1 MDEPA
6 RLIEAYQ
13 SHLSA
18 SVPIK
23 LDLLMG
29 LERIRDDRVVP
40 FLLKIVQD
48 RHEHDTVRI
57 YVLKRLRNS
66 DGVLVS
72 THRPDVAR
80 TIGDVMLSS
89 SSADLRLQAALA
101 MGEFIEIDGVLATLS
116 AICLAQHESI
126 DLRYAAFTSLERA
139 GPTAICIALLRQM
152 SSDETLGRSAQSVLS
167 AWHVEGPRS
176 PNREV

>member
-6 RLIEAYQ
+6 QLIEAYR
-13 SHLSA
+13 SHVSA
-18 SVPIK
+18 SVPFK
-23 LDLLMG
+23 LDLLLG

-48 RHEHDTVRI
+48 RHEDDAVRI
-57 YVLKRLRNS
+57 YVLKRLRNG
-66 DGVLVS
+66 DGVLGP
-72 THRPDVAR
+72 TDRPEVAR
-80 TIGDVMLSS
+80 AIGDVMLST

-101 MGEFIEIDGVLATLS
+101 LGEFAEIDGVLTTLS
-116 AICLAQHESI
+116 HICLAQQESI

-139 GPTAICIALLRQM
+139 GPTPRCIALLRQL

-167 AWHVEGPRS
+167 AWHVQELRS
-176 PNREV
+176 PEGEV

>member
-1 MDEPA
+1 MDEQA

-13 SHLSA
+13 SQASA
-18 SVPIK
+18 SVPFK

-29 LERIRDDRVVP
+29 LERLRDDRVVP
-40 FLLKIVQD
+40 FLLQIVQD
-48 RHEHDTVRI
+48 RHEHDAVRV
-57 YVLKRLRNS
+57 YVLKRLRNG
-66 DGVLVS
+66 DGVL
-72 THRPDVAR
+72 RPSDRPGVAQ
-80 TIGDVMLSS
+80 TIGQVMLSM

-101 MGEFIEIDGVLATLS
+101 LGEFTEIDGVLTTLS

-139 GPTAICIALLRQM
+139 GPTPRCIALLRQM

-167 AWHVEGPRS
+167 AWHVQELRS
-176 PNREV
+176 PEGEV